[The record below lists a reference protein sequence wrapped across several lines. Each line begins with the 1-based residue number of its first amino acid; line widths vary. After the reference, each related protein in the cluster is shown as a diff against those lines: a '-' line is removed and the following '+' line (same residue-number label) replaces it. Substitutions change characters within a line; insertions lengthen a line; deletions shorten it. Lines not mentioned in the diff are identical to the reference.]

1 MSHIDPV
8 SNEYLKFPSVDD
20 VAKQDVEVDV
30 FNIERINEANHERL
44 KNLSE
49 NNRGIIEPQ
58 LDELDEKLFKFLDN
72 ESTFGKKFNFQEKL
86 QI

>member
-49 NNRGIIEPQ
+49 NKRGIIEPQ